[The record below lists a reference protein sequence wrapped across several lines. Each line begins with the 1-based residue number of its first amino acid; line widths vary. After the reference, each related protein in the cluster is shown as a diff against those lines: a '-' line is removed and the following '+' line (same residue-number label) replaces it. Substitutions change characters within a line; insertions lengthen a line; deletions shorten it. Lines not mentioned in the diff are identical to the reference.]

1 MVFVK
6 IKIFMKIN
14 SCYMAFLAIVFII
27 ISCSSIEKTRPYLIS
42 KTYDVSI
49 KRDFWGIPYI
59 KGKTDQDVAYGIGFV
74 HAQDAY
80 EDLVELMPL
89 YRGENAIYNGLKS
102 IETDYLVRLLKIH
115 SKVENIAKKQL
126 SKNILSMAQA
136 YADGVNMYANQHP
149 DQVNQNLHPVTQE
162 DIIAGSYIQHLFFAG
177 LERELA
183 QMTSKEEQ
191 SVPTGSNAIA
201 VNSIKADSKASYLLI
216 NSHQPLSGPVGWYE
230 LNIESE
236 SGWHGHGG
244 NFPGSF
250 LINIGFNNAM
260 AWGATVNRPDVM
272 DIFELTINPENQDQY
287 LLDGDWEAFDIEKD
301 YLTFRIFGF
310 LKIKT
315 KQKFRYSKFGPV
327 LEMNGRY
334 FALRHVNQNSF
345 NEIEGWYEIG
355 NTKSVNEFEKQL
367 KKRKIPSFNFVT
379 MDEDRNIGY
388 FYNGRIPFRDDALRA
403 RQIIKSSSSK
413 DIWDDNVLVSNL
425 PTYINPPNG
434 WVQSTNQNPFYVMG
448 KFSLEDKLVHK
459 FVDFEKR
466 LTNRSFVANEL
477 LSSSEIIDLNRFIE
491 IKFDNTYSKNSR
503 QYKYLKSIAQ
513 YDQNLQQAI
522 KNWNRKTDFHN
533 TDAALGMCF
542 MAQEWI
548 SEMNNKSTPSYESAK
563 KECENIFKTIKRD
576 FSDEWGLINTIS
588 RGVRTYPIQGSVD
601 TLRAVYGSP
610 NSDTKSLD
618 MSGGDGLFYIIAE
631 EDSGRKIYGMH
642 NFGSSRNASSVH
654 YSDQTFLF
662 SQEALRYIPV
672 SL

>member
-1 MVFVK
+1 MSALLVT
-6 IKIFMKIN
+6 
-14 SCYMAFLAIVFII
+14 
-27 ISCSSIEKTRPYLIS
+27 ISCSSIEKKPPYEIS
-42 KTYDVSI
+42 ETYNVSI
-49 KRDFWGIPYI
+49 NRDFWGIPHI
-59 KGKTDQDVAYGIGFV
+59 KGKTDQDVAFGIGFA
-74 HAQDAY
+74 HAEDAY

-115 SKVENIAKKQL
+115 LKVENIAKKQL

-149 DQVNQNLHPVTQE
+149 DKVNQKLHPVTQE

-177 LERELA
+177 LDRDLA
-183 QMTSKEEQ
+183 QMVSQEKQ
-191 SVPTGSNAIA
+191 SIPTGSNAIA
-201 VNSIKADSKASYLLI
+201 INSIKAGSNASYLLI

-250 LINIGFNNAM
+250 LINVGFNKTM
-260 AWGATVNRPDVM
+260 GWGATVNRPDVM
-272 DIFELTINPENQDQY
+272 DIFELTINPENEDQY
-287 LLDGDWEAFDIEKD
+287 LLDGVWESFQIEED
-301 YLTFRIFGF
+301 YLAFKVFGF

-327 LEMNGRY
+327 LEMDGKY
-334 FALRHVNQNSF
+334 FAIRHVNQNSF
-345 NEIEGWYEIG
+345 NEIEGWYEIS
-355 NTKSVNEFEKQL
+355 NTRSVYEFEKQL
-367 KKRKIPSFNFVT
+367 SKRKIPSFNFVT
-379 MDEDRNIGY
+379 MDTDRNIGY
-388 FYNGRIPFRDDALRA
+388 FYNGRIPLRNDAPVA

-413 DIWDDNVLVSNL
+413 DIWDDHNLVSDL
-425 PTYINPPNG
+425 PKYINPSNG
-434 WVQSTNQNPFYVMG
+434 WVQSTNQNPFHVMG
-448 KFSLEDKLVHK
+448 NHSLEKKLIHK

-466 LTNRSFVANEL
+466 LTNRSYVANEL
-477 LSSSEIIDLNRFIE
+477 LSSNERIDLNRFIE

-513 YDQNLQQAI
+513 YDQNIQQTI
-522 KNWNRKTDFHN
+522 KNWNRKTDFRN
-533 TDAALGMCF
+533 TNAGLGMCF

-548 SEMNNKSTPSYESAK
+548 AEMNSKSTPSYESAK
-563 KECENIFKTIKRD
+563 KECESIFKTIKRD

-588 RGVRTYPIQGSVD
+588 RGSRTYPIQGSVD

-631 EDSGRKIYGMH
+631 EDSGKKIYGMH
-642 NFGSSRNASSVH
+642 NYGSSRNESSVH

-662 SQEALRYIPV
+662 AQEALRFIPAG
-672 SL
+672 L